1 MPAAAPAVSRS
12 EIAPAPEAA
21 IASAREAARTA
32 PSLEALRALL
42 ENFDGCA
49 LKHTA
54 TRLVFSDGNP
64 QARIM
69 FVGEA
74 PGRDEDI
81 EGLPFVGRSGK
92 LLDRMIAAIG
102 LDRSKAYIANVIPWR
117 PPGNRTPTPQET
129 QICLPFIQRQIELVN
144 PDVLVTLGNPSTQTL
159 LSTREGI
166 MKTRGKW
173 FDYDTGTR
181 TIRAIATF
189 HPAYLL
195 RSPSYKRMSWQDLRA
210 IAKALEKAASVSWER
225 RSLRRARRS
234 GPTRGLRWVETREDA
249 LLTIR
254 DVAVYGAFGR
264 TMAQPTRSSGC
275 RPFTIHSNA
284 RGTSGTRPGKRCAI
298 SAGGVPEV
306 SEARQT
312 TTPPVSL
319 NFASDSHGVRS
330 GVASSNR
337 CGRPCIQRD
346 EARELRIAGHR
357 AQPLVGAPLKTVAEE
372 MRDRARRQRGRHF
385 GAAGPGQEQRGRD
398 GRESR
403 RCDRR
408 GPDRAQQPLAP
419 QIDQIAGRDDHGQPR
434 HQQRNAGAAGD
445 AVEIEHAG
453 DQAAEQRRAD
463 RERNRRTRAPADRPA
478 AGR

>member
-1 MPAAAPAVSRS
+1 MQQLLAFYLEAGVDCALADAPVDRLAEPDSATIVAPRENPAQRLLVRDAPAPTPAVSRS

-64 QARIM
+64 EARIM

-210 IAKALEKAASVSWER
+210 IAKAL
-225 RSLRRARRS
+225 
-234 GPTRGLRWVETREDA
+234 G
-249 LLTIR
+249 
-254 DVAVYGAFGR
+254 
-264 TMAQPTRSSGC
+264 
-275 RPFTIHSNA
+275 N
-284 RGTSGTRPGKRCAI
+284 
-298 SAGGVPEV
+298 
-306 SEARQT
+306 
-312 TTPPVSL
+312 
-319 NFASDSHGVRS
+319 
-330 GVASSNR
+330 
-337 CGRPCIQRD
+337 
-346 EARELRIAGHR
+346 
-357 AQPLVGAPLKTVAEE
+357 
-372 MRDRARRQRGRHF
+372 
-385 GAAGPGQEQRGRD
+385 
-398 GRESR
+398 
-403 RCDRR
+403 
-408 GPDRAQQPLAP
+408 
-419 QIDQIAGRDDHGQPR
+419 
-434 HQQRNAGAAGD
+434 
-445 AVEIEHAG
+445 
-453 DQAAEQRRAD
+453 
-463 RERNRRTRAPADRPA
+463 
-478 AGR
+478 

>member
-1 MPAAAPAVSRS
+1 MDFIAEPVPTVQQLLAFYLEAGVDCALADDSVNRLAEPDSVPAAAAVPR
-12 EIAPAPEAA
+12 EIAPRPAREIPAAVPAVPRSEMVAPEAA

-32 PSLEALRALL
+32 PTLEALRALL

-54 TRLVFSDGNP
+54 TNLVFADGNP
-64 QARIM
+64 QARVM

-144 PDVLVTLGNPSTQTL
+144 PDVLVTLGNPSTQAL

-166 MKTRGKW
+166 MRTRGKW

-210 IAKALEKAASVSWER
+210 IAKALE
-225 RSLRRARRS
+225 
-234 GPTRGLRWVETREDA
+234 
-249 LLTIR
+249 
-254 DVAVYGAFGR
+254 
-264 TMAQPTRSSGC
+264 QSS
-275 RPFTIHSNA
+275 
-284 RGTSGTRPGKRCAI
+284 
-298 SAGGVPEV
+298 
-306 SEARQT
+306 
-312 TTPPVSL
+312 
-319 NFASDSHGVRS
+319 
-330 GVASSNR
+330 SS
-337 CGRPCIQRD
+337 
-346 EARELRIAGHR
+346 
-357 AQPLVGAPLKTVAEE
+357 
-372 MRDRARRQRGRHF
+372 
-385 GAAGPGQEQRGRD
+385 
-398 GRESR
+398 
-403 RCDRR
+403 
-408 GPDRAQQPLAP
+408 
-419 QIDQIAGRDDHGQPR
+419 
-434 HQQRNAGAAGD
+434 
-445 AVEIEHAG
+445 
-453 DQAAEQRRAD
+453 
-463 RERNRRTRAPADRPA
+463 
-478 AGR
+478 

>member
-1 MPAAAPAVSRS
+1 MTPEPSPTVQQLLAFYLEAGVDCALADEPVNRLAEPDSVPAAMPREVAPSAPVRQIPAATPAVSRS
-12 EIAPAPEAA
+12 EIAPAPETA

-92 LLDRMIAAIG
+92 LLDRMIATIG

-181 TIRAIATF
+181 TIRAMATF

-210 IAKALEKAASVSWER
+210 IAKELEKVS
-225 RSLRRARRS
+225 
-234 GPTRGLRWVETREDA
+234 
-249 LLTIR
+249 
-254 DVAVYGAFGR
+254 
-264 TMAQPTRSSGC
+264 SS
-275 RPFTIHSNA
+275 
-284 RGTSGTRPGKRCAI
+284 
-298 SAGGVPEV
+298 
-306 SEARQT
+306 
-312 TTPPVSL
+312 
-319 NFASDSHGVRS
+319 
-330 GVASSNR
+330 
-337 CGRPCIQRD
+337 
-346 EARELRIAGHR
+346 
-357 AQPLVGAPLKTVAEE
+357 
-372 MRDRARRQRGRHF
+372 
-385 GAAGPGQEQRGRD
+385 
-398 GRESR
+398 
-403 RCDRR
+403 
-408 GPDRAQQPLAP
+408 
-419 QIDQIAGRDDHGQPR
+419 
-434 HQQRNAGAAGD
+434 
-445 AVEIEHAG
+445 
-453 DQAAEQRRAD
+453 
-463 RERNRRTRAPADRPA
+463 
-478 AGR
+478 